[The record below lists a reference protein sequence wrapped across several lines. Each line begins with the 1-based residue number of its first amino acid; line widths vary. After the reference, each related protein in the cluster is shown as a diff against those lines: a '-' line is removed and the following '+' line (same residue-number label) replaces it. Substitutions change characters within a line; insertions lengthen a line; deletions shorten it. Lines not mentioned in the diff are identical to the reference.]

1 MDRND
6 SMLEKNVW
14 EFIAPY
20 LADKTGRTYTQNKEY
35 KESVKAADL
44 IFDKLDDSLSD
55 QQAELLEEYFC
66 ANNATVAIME
76 RLVYQQGMRDMLV
89 LLTSILKGGGENDN

>member
-20 LADKTGRTYTQNKEY
+20 LANKPGRNYTQNKEY
-35 KESVKAADL
+35 KESVKKADM
-44 IFDKLDDSLSD
+44 IFEKLDDSLNE
-55 QQAELLEEYFC
+55 QQAKLLEEYFC
-66 ANNATVAIME
+66 ANNATVAIVE
-76 RLVYQQGMRDMLV
+76 RLVYQQGMRDMFV
-89 LLTSILKGGGENDN
+89 LLTSILKGGGENDK

>member
-1 MDRND
+1 MDGND
-6 SMLEKNVW
+6 GMLEKDVW
-14 EFIAPY
+14 KFIAPY
-20 LADKTGRTYTQNKEY
+20 LADRAGRTYAQNKEY
-35 KESVKAADL
+35 KESVKKADL
-44 IFDKLDDSLSD
+44 IFEKLDESLSE

-89 LLTSILKGGGENDN
+89 LLTSILEGDWENDN